1 MGGFW
6 LARPGADELTS
17 SRVAKQQVASCA
29 FATGTLQRRLP
40 LRLDFRRPGHLSPA
54 LGSLVSKACNSARR
68 RGPILSITS
77 VGMTAR

>member
-17 SRVAKQQVASCA
+17 RRVAKQQVASCA
-29 FATGTLQRRLP
+29 SATGTLRRRLP
-40 LRLDFRRPGHLSPA
+40 LRLDFRRAGRLSPA
-54 LGSLVSKACNSARR
+54 LDSLVSKACNPAGR
-68 RGPILSITS
+68 RGLIFSITA